1 MTDEGN
7 GQDMLDSREINQVH
21 QGRGDNGQ
29 KAPAPATDAAGR
41 AFRFLQELA
50 ADLSQESISF
60 PTFVDATM
68 KIRDALRHPDADVG
82 RVAQVVSGEPLL
94 AARLVHLANSVA
106 FNPGGHKI
114 ADVRSAVTRVGFNT
128 VRATAALV
136 ALEQVR
142 ASPDLAPFA
151 AEAERA
157 WRHSIDAA
165 AIAYV
170 LARAIT
176 TLRPDEAL
184 FAGLVHDI
192 GRFYLLSRA
201 SKYPELLQHRD
212 ELEAIVHEWHP
223 SIGQAILQQLD
234 LPEALTVAVA
244 EHELGNYRFPP
255 RNMSQLV
262 TLAHLAAHWRER
274 GNGGAV
280 PDSPGAAEPP
290 EDSPVFR
297 VLADATAEVQSLI
310 DALR

>member
-1 MTDEGN
+1 MHQGKD
-7 GQDMLDSREINQVH
+7 QDMLDRRDVEQVN
-21 QGRGDNGQ
+21 RGWGESAQNGSN
-29 KAPAPATDAAGR
+29 PAAEAAGR

-50 ADLSQESISF
+50 SDLSQESISF
-60 PTFVDATM
+60 PTFVDATV
-68 KIRDALRHPDADVG
+68 KIREALKDQDADVG
-82 RVAQVVSGEPLL
+82 RVAQVVSSEPLL

-106 FNPGGHKI
+106 FNPAGRKI

-128 VRATAALV
+128 VRTTAAAI

-142 ASPDLAPFA
+142 ASKELAPFA
-151 AEAERA
+151 AEAERV
-157 WRHSIDAA
+157 WRHSLDAA

-170 LARAIT
+170 LARALT

-201 SKYPELLQHRD
+201 SKYPELIEHRD
-212 ELEAIVHEWHP
+212 ELETIVQEWHP

-255 RNMSQLV
+255 RNMTHLV
-262 TLAHLAAHWRER
+262 TLANLAAHSREGR
-274 GNGGAV
+274 GAPSGQDGTV
-280 PDSPGAAEPP
+280 ELP
-290 EDSPVFR
+290 EDSPVFP
-297 VLADATAEVQSLI
+297 VLAEAAAEVQSLI

>member
-1 MTDEGN
+1 
-7 GQDMLDSREINQVH
+7 MLDRRDVDQINH
-21 QGRGDNGQ
+21 GWGESGKN
-29 KAPAPATDAAGR
+29 APDPAAEATAR

-50 ADLSQESISF
+50 SDLSQDSISF
-60 PTFVDATM
+60 PTFVDATV
-68 KIRDALRHPDADVG
+68 KIRDALKDPDADVG
-82 RVAQVVSGEPLL
+82 RVAQVVSSEPLL

-106 FNPGGHKI
+106 FNPGGRKI

-128 VRATAALV
+128 VRTTAAV
-136 ALEQVR
+136 IALEQVR
-142 ASPDLAPFA
+142 ASKDLALFA
-151 AEAERA
+151 AETERI
-157 WRHSIDAA
+157 WRHSLDAA

-170 LARAIT
+170 LARALT

-201 SKYPELLQHRD
+201 SKYPELVEHRD
-212 ELEAIVHEWHP
+212 ELETIVHEWHP

-255 RNMSQLV
+255 RNMNQLL
-262 TLAHLAAHWRER
+262 TLANLAAHWRER
-274 GNGGAV
+274 GGGGAA
-280 PDSPGAAEPP
+280 PGSGGAAELP
-290 EDSPVFR
+290 EDSPVFP
-297 VLADATAEVQSLI
+297 VLAEAAAEVQSLI